1 MLPLTISSVFAML
14 TERSI
19 QKRFR
24 TVTTGFVGFTGFKG
38 TWVGEVFWWQAPSPQ
53 KESAQSDVALGVIVI
68 GWRLP
73 ITRGRQATEIFR
85 ELHLSV
91 KLPVIPRRR
100 GAIVVREEAEGE
112 SSTMTALGIA
122 RDSAAVC
129 DDDGAGQPRAFADFS
144 AFLHRM
150 SASRQPHREL
160 GEVTDFALDRDST
173 TVLLRYDLVA
183 DRQPKPGAL
192 AGRLGRE
199 ERLE

>member
-1 MLPLTISSVFAML
+1 M
-14 TERSI
+14 
-19 QKRFR
+19 
-24 TVTTGFVGFTGFKG
+24 
-38 TWVGEVFWWQAPSPQ
+38 FWWQAPSPQ

-122 RDSAAVC
+122 RDSAASIA
-129 DDDGAGQPRAFADFS
+129 DSAMGGSTRAPIMTAY
-144 AFLHRM
+144 
-150 SASRQPHREL
+150 RQ
-160 GEVTDFALDRDST
+160 
-173 TVLLRYDLVA
+173 
-183 DRQPKPGAL
+183 QAL
-192 AGRLGRE
+192 ACASALSKGPQRARDVRARIPDQCNMTLTSYPRSKEGPHESRLDYQIWTSARE
-199 ERLE
+199 ARSADAR